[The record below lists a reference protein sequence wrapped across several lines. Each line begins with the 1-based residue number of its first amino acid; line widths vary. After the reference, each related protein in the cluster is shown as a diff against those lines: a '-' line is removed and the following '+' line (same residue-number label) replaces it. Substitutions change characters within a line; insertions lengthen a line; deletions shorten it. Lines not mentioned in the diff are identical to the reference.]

1 MDKNDKPVVEVLKK
15 KSEFHVYNPNGLRL
29 VRTYTIKSHGDR
41 AEDLARMFAQKN
53 NYAVVSK

>member
-1 MDKNDKPVVEVLKK
+1 MAEKEPVVEVVKK

-29 VRTYTIKSHGDR
+29 VRTYTIREHGDR
-41 AEDLARMFAQKN
+41 AEDLAKMFAKKN